1 MEFNDLI
8 EEWFEQEMLKP
19 TNEINHEKQKVIIY
33 LIIILQSKDEIEKY
47 LLSEKLNNFER
58 LKLMLNGDVVFILL
72 IL

>member
-33 LIIILQSKDEIEKY
+33 IIIIL
-47 LLSEKLNNFER
+47 
-58 LKLMLNGDVVFILL
+58 
-72 IL
+72 

>member
-33 LIIILQSKDEIEKY
+33 IIIILQSKDEIEKY